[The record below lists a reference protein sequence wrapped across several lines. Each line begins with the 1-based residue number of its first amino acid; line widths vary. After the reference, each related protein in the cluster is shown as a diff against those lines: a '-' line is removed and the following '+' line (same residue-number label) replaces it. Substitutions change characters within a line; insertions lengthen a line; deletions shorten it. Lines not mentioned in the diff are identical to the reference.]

1 MKPGNWYRG
10 ATANEYWRDRFTLA
24 IAQIHRNNPRFP
36 THEAERLA
44 GMVADRATASAFARR
59 ERVAA

>member
-1 MKPGNWYRG
+1 MRPGNWYRG
-10 ATANEYWRDRFTLA
+10 ERARDFWAVRFDLA